1 MADIPQITEKVKEII
16 VKHLAVNADQVVP
29 EARFIEDLNAD
40 SLDTVELV
48 MEFEETFDMKIPDD
62 VVENML
68 TVGAAIDYIAK
79 KLDEKAAAEN
89 KEA

>member
-1 MADIPQITEKVKEII
+1 MADIQKITETVKAII
-16 VKHLAVNADQVVP
+16 VKHLAVNADQVTP

-48 MEFEETFDMKIPDD
+48 MEFEETFDLRISDD

>member
-1 MADIPQITEKVKEII
+1 MQDITEKVKAII
-16 VKHLAVNADQVVP
+16 VKQLAVNPDQVTL

-48 MEFEETFDMKIPDD
+48 MEFEETFDLRISDD